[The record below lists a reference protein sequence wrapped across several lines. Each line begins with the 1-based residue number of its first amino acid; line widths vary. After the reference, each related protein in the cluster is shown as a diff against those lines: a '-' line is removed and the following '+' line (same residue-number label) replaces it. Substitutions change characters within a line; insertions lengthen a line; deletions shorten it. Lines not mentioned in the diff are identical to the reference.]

1 MLLKG
6 KKAIVTGGSKGIG
19 RAIVEKFLREGAVV
33 YTISRSAGELEALQA
48 VATEAGTEVIFKK
61 ADVSVEAEITAV
73 IKDIL
78 KESGG
83 IDVVVNNAGVTR
95 DGLIARMSGEAWA
108 EVMQVNLASAFYICK
123 AVSMHLL
130 SRRSGSIINMSSVVG
145 LHGNAGQTNYA
156 ASKSGLIGLTQSLA
170 QELAPRGVRV
180 NAICPGFI
188 DTDMTDKLTDDV
200 KEKLFAR
207 IPLARMGRTEE
218 VANVALYLA
227 SDLSTYVTGQA
238 LSVDGGMFM

>member
-1 MLLKG
+1 MLLTG

-19 RAIVEKFLREGAVV
+19 RAVVEKFLREGAVV
-33 YTISRSAGELEALQA
+33 YTISRSEGDLEALQA
-48 VATEAGTEVIFKK
+48 VATEAGTEVLFRK

-83 IDVVVNNAGVTR
+83 IDIVVNNAGVTR

-108 EVMQVNLASAFYICK
+108 EVLQVNLASAFYICK

-130 SRRSGSIINMSSVVG
+130 SRRGGSIINMSSVVG

-188 DTDMTDKLTDDV
+188 ETDMTDKLTDDV

>member
-1 MLLKG
+1 MLLQG

-19 RAIVEKFLREGAVV
+19 KAIVETFLKNGAVV
-33 YTISRSAGELEALQA
+33 YTVSRSEGDFAALQA
-48 VATEAGTEVIFKK
+48 VAAAAGTEVFFCK

-78 KESGG
+78 KTSGG
-83 IDVVVNNAGVTR
+83 IDIVVNNAGVTR

-108 EVMQVNLASAFYICK
+108 EVLQVNLASAFYICK
-123 AVSMHLL
+123 AMSMHLL
-130 SRRSGSIINMSSVVG
+130 SRRGGSIINMSSVVG

-156 ASKSGLIGLTQSLA
+156 ASKAGLIGLTQSLA

-188 DTDMTDKLTDDV
+188 ETEMTDKIPEEFRQKML
-200 KEKLFAR
+200 ER

-218 VANVALYLA
+218 IANAALFLA